1 MIMSKS
7 AHYIETQKEIVPV
20 SELLREAIRLY
31 MDERAWLRQERRE
44 RARFRQA
51 GQGSHKY
58 QKGEGK

>member
-44 RARFRQA
+44 TSEVSSGRTRKPQMPER
-51 GQGSHKY
+51 
-58 QKGEGK
+58 